1 MKKDISIISVF
12 LVCLIVPLSLVIA
25 VNSQEQ
31 KQVEKQNVILKE
43 AKNIVEELEEW
54 RKEAKKYFKQ
64 VEPAQKRISF
74 NKSVLSFD
82 TLDKVEKCEDLP
94 KYGLVAPE
102 QYNHKSGK
110 NLVLLALK
118 ATSWFK
124 GDWLMAHGLL
134 GTNMLDVN
142 VHDKSGYKSLFLS
155 LTQRFK
161 MYASYLNDDN
171 TLLTSLSKPH
181 KSLKSIIAKREASI
195 YLISTEL
202 NGRYV
207 YNNMGN
213 FGRNYLPEKNRDSHK
228 KLKQL
233 LIDGLK
239 VYGQLK
245 EQGFDDKT
253 LKDVLGMAYASLDYD
268 GIYLSVSE
276 IRQLG
281 VLQIYSDA
289 LIATLIE
296 LKEKPNHSYEF
307 LEKLGWE
314 MQARNLSTFD
324 DILAPSDD
332 KNHLAILKIV
342 EADLN
347 QIRQPQTKATDA
359 ISDTKETSLTEQKT
373 ASSNKTSTEGA
384 KTIFIGFPKKKVSEG
399 GLDRVV
405 EDLSRKKAVNLRCVI
420 SKIKDK
426 YYWASRENVE
436 MVKIERAGA
445 LITFLAVNGSGYVR
459 VIKPELKEAASL
471 MSKTEESFDYVE
483 HLTICLRSVNYW
495 GEKER

>member
-1 MKKDISIISVF
+1 MKKRILIISIF
-12 LVCLIVPLSLVIA
+12 LVCLIVPSVLVIGQ
-25 VNSQEQ
+25 NNN
-31 KQVEKQNVILKE
+31 QVEKQKVTLKE
-43 AKNIVEELEEW
+43 ADNIVEDLQELQ
-54 RKEAKKYFKQ
+54 KEAEKFFKQ
-64 VEPAQKRISF
+64 LEPAQKRITF
-74 NKSVLSFD
+74 NKNVLSFE
-82 TLDKVEKCEDLP
+82 TLGQIEKYEDLP

-134 GTNMLDVN
+134 GTNMLDIN
-142 VHDKSGYKSLFLS
+142 VHDRIGYKSLFLS

-171 TLLTSLSKPH
+171 TLLVDWVKP
-181 KSLKSIIAKREASI
+181 KEELKSIIAKREAFI
-195 YLISTEL
+195 YLISEQL
-202 NGRYV
+202 NARYI
-207 YNNMGN
+207 YNNEGG
-213 FGRNYLPEKNRDSHK
+213 FGRNYLPEKSRKSHK

-233 LIDGLK
+233 LVDGLK
-239 VYGQLK
+239 VYDQLK
-245 EQGFDDKT
+245 HQDFDDKT
-253 LKDVLGMAYASLDYD
+253 LKDTLGMAYASLDYD
-268 GIYLSVSE
+268 GVYLSVTD

-281 VLQIYSDA
+281 NLQTYSDA
-289 LIATLIE
+289 LTATLTE
-296 LKEKPNHSYEF
+296 LKENPNHSNEF
-307 LEKLGWE
+307 LEELGWE
-314 MQARNLSTFD
+314 MQARDLSTFD
-324 DILAPSDD
+324 EILAPSND
-332 KNHLAILKIV
+332 KNHQAILKIV

-347 QIRQPQTKATDA
+347 HIRQPQTKATDA
-359 ISDTKETSLTEQKT
+359 ISDTKETSLTEQKA

-405 EDLSRKKAVNLRCVI
+405 EDLSRKKAVNFRCVI
-420 SKIKDK
+420 SKIEDK

-436 MVKIERAGA
+436 MVKIERAGVFIA
-445 LITFLAVNGSGYVR
+445 FLAVNGSGYVR
-459 VIKPELKEAASL
+459 VIKPEFKEAASL

-483 HLTICLRSVNYW
+483 HLTIGLRSVNYW